1 VQRQTIEGERP
12 DRTKFSTHDLLKE
25 DPRVRLGSRGGLLTI
40 GPYFHRSIDAA
51 TLNPNGLSAQ
61 VVDVMVAFWAAAQI
75 EIHRTKLAL
84 HCLTLA
90 GFDVYCPRLR
100 ERRISR
106 GRKIEVCPALFP
118 GYLFLQVVNG
128 WWQARWSPGVVRL
141 IMDGGGTPAKVPD
154 SVNRRY
160 SNARGPWRC
169 RATAA
174 AWASAR

>member
-1 VQRQTIEGERP
+1 VEVT
-12 DRTKFSTHDLLKE
+12 
-25 DPRVRLGSRGGLLTI
+25 
-40 GPYFHRSIDAA
+40 
-51 TLNPNGLSAQ
+51 
-61 VVDVMVAFWAAAQI
+61 VAFWAAAQI

-141 IMDGGGTPAKVPD
+141 IMDGSGAPAKVPD
-154 SVNRRY
+154 SVIADIRMREVRGAVELPKPPGLKPGDRVRVLGGPLVGFAGLYAGQAPHERVAVLLTVLGGQRRVVLPKGDIE
-160 SNARGPWRC
+160 AVP
-169 RATAA
+169 
-174 AWASAR
+174 